1 MDNITL
7 MEYWI
12 NSSDRDYESMKKN
25 FEIKQYTWA
34 LFIGHLT
41 IEKLLKGLYAKNN
54 TDNPYTIK
62 SHNLLALAQKCNI
75 ELTDEQVQ
83 KLKIITQFNIS
94 ARYEDY
100 KNEFYDLCTEE
111 YTTEQINNIEEVRE
125 IMESIEKYIERISQ
139 YYKIE
144 AIILF
149 GSYAKGTENEDSDID
164 IAVISSDFKNIIQDG
179 ADLIGYTWKID
190 TRIEPHPIRT
200 EDYENI
206 ATPFVQE
213 VINTGIKVA

>member
-83 KLKIITQFNIS
+83 KLKMITQFNIS

-100 KNEFYDLCTEE
+100 KNEFYDLCTEK
-111 YTTEQINNIEEVRE
+111 YTTEQINNIEEVRTWLKE
-125 IMESIEKYIERISQ
+125 
-139 YYKIE
+139 
-144 AIILF
+144 LL
-149 GSYAKGTENEDSDID
+149 AK
-164 IAVISSDFKNIIQDG
+164 K
-179 ADLIGYTWKID
+179 
-190 TRIEPHPIRT
+190 
-200 EDYENI
+200 
-206 ATPFVQE
+206 
-213 VINTGIKVA
+213 

>member
-1 MDNITL
+1 MDNIDL

-12 NSSDRDYESMKKN
+12 NSSDKDYEAMKKN

-83 KLKIITQFNIS
+83 KLKMITQFNIS

-100 KNEFYDLCTEE
+100 KNEFYNLCTEE
-111 YTTEQINNIEEVRE
+111 YTAEQISNIEEVRTWLKE
-125 IMESIEKYIERISQ
+125 LLAEK
-139 YYKIE
+139 
-144 AIILF
+144 
-149 GSYAKGTENEDSDID
+149 
-164 IAVISSDFKNIIQDG
+164 
-179 ADLIGYTWKID
+179 
-190 TRIEPHPIRT
+190 
-200 EDYENI
+200 
-206 ATPFVQE
+206 
-213 VINTGIKVA
+213 

>member
-34 LFIGHLT
+34 LFIGHLM
-41 IEKLLKGLYAKNN
+41 IEKLLKGIYAKNN
-54 TDNPYTIK
+54 IDNPYTIK

-100 KNEFYDLCTEE
+100 KNEFYNLCTEE
-111 YTTEQINNIEEVRE
+111 YTKEQISNIEEARTWLKE
-125 IMESIEKYIERISQ
+125 LLAEK
-139 YYKIE
+139 
-144 AIILF
+144 
-149 GSYAKGTENEDSDID
+149 
-164 IAVISSDFKNIIQDG
+164 
-179 ADLIGYTWKID
+179 
-190 TRIEPHPIRT
+190 
-200 EDYENI
+200 
-206 ATPFVQE
+206 
-213 VINTGIKVA
+213 